1 MTFISLVIVLLCC
14 IWGSE
19 SNRLSVKGPN
29 ALEQW
34 KFFACLTLMLCF
46 IVLFSFSTLVYRNPY
61 DMQMVQK
68 IYADGYMLLSPTDY
82 IAIQNRYKCCGRNF
96 YNETV
101 CINGVC
107 ESSAVIDHCVKQ
119 FYFTNKETDG
129 GCVPHLM
136 ESFRSSLL
144 PSGGIHFLLFLV
156 FIVHN
161 AVFLVYLCA
170 AGSLVD
176 YSFIDKKKKSA

>member
-136 ESFRSSLL
+136 ESFRFSASA
-144 PSGGIHFLLFLV
+144 SCIHLVLYVALIVTNLLFLV
-156 FIVHN
+156 YIF
-161 AVFLVYLCA
+161 A
-170 AGSLVD
+170 ADSLVD
-176 YSFIDKKKKSA
+176 YSLMEKKTA